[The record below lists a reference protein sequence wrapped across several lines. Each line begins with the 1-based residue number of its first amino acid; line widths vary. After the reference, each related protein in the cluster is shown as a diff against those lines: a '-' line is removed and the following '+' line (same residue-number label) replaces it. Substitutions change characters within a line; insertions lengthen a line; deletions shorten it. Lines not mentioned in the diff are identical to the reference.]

1 MRIPAPA
8 LLLPALLASGTG
20 ILLRQRGIEEAATTV
35 TQVDF
40 AERDAVLSQGLADSI
55 QPEVIGM
62 FVAAALCVLV
72 GVVALARCLPWSAAP
87 AHRRFLGTG
96 SLVLAAAFGGHGLW
110 LTSIAGSHGSFA
122 AGDVEGILAA
132 TELHGSA
139 PLIGAGLTGAMALV
153 ALLSLVGARGVD
165 ARGVV
170 GALGTLLLLAPHA
183 VLETLGWGDHE
194 AALAE
199 HHRGWNLDALEGVQ
213 LPEGPAGDVE
223 APVEGWLVADGSQPA
238 RELPQQGWLI
248 TAESTHEHPLVQLL
262 SLGGLRLRSA
272 GGATLFVV
280 DADQVELRRAGE
292 QPELLGVGEEAAE
305 LLAAHPQKAEMA
317 LVPGPYWSVDE
328 LVLLCQAVNPEGSC
342 PIAEE
347 APENPPA
354 PRQAARVGGG
364 GGGAGGVVAPA
375 KVKAVVGKYRGQVR
389 FCYEQALKKGNPGG
403 KVTLR
408 FTIDGRGKVTSAKAT
423 GTKDPQFHACVER
436 RARTWSFPEGNAGEI
451 VYPFVLSGG

>member
-1 MRIPAPA
+1 M
-8 LLLPALLASGTG
+8 LLFPALLAAGGG
-20 ILLRQRGIEEAATTV
+20 ILLRLRGIDEAATVV

-55 QPEVIGM
+55 QPEVVGM
-62 FVAAALCVLV
+62 FVGAALCVLV
-72 GVVALARCLPWSAAP
+72 GVAALARCLPWSTAP

-96 SLVLAAAFGGHGLW
+96 SLVLAGAFGGQGLW
-110 LTSIAGSHGSFA
+110 LTSISGSHGSFA

-132 TELHGSA
+132 TELYGSA
-139 PLIGAGLTGAMALV
+139 PWIGAGLTGALALV
-153 ALLSLVGARGVD
+153 ALLSLVGAQGVD
-165 ARGVV
+165 ARGIA

-183 VLETLGWGDHE
+183 ILETKGWGEHE

-213 LPEGPAGDVE
+213 MPEGPAREVE

-238 RELPQQGWLI
+238 RELPRQGWLI

-262 SLGGLRLRSA
+262 SLGGVRLSSA

-280 DADQVELRRAGE
+280 DADEVELRREGE
-292 QPELLGVGEEAAE
+292 QPELLGVGEDAAE
-305 LLAAHPQKAEMA
+305 LLSAHPQRAEMA

-328 LVLLCQAVNPEGSC
+328 LVLLCEAVNPGGSC

-354 PRQAARVGGG
+354 PRETVRGGSG
-364 GGGAGGVVAPA
+364 SGSGGVVAPA
-375 KVKAVVGKYRGQVR
+375 KVKVVVSKYRGQVR

-408 FTIDGRGKVTSAKAT
+408 FTIDGTGKVTSAKAT
-423 GTKDPQFHACVER
+423 GTRDPQFHACVER
-436 RARTWSFPEGNAGEI
+436 RARTWTFPEGNAGEI

>member
-1 MRIPAPA
+1 MKCDPN
-8 LLLPALLASGTG
+8 
-20 ILLRQRGIEEAATTV
+20 V
-35 TQVDF
+35 F
-40 AERDAVLSQGLADSI
+40 VLYG
-55 QPEVIGM
+55 PN
-62 FVAAALCVLV
+62 
-72 GVVALARCLPWSAAP
+72 
-87 AHRRFLGTG
+87 
-96 SLVLAAAFGGHGLW
+96 
-110 LTSIAGSHGSFA
+110 
-122 AGDVEGILAA
+122 GDVEGILAA
-132 TELHGSA
+132 TELYGSA
-139 PLIGAGLTGAMALV
+139 PLIGAGLTGALALV

-165 ARGVV
+165 ARGVA

-238 RELPQQGWLI
+238 RELPKEGWLI

-280 DADQVELRRAGE
+280 DADQVELRQKGE

-328 LVLLCQAVNPEGSC
+328 LVLLCQAVNAEGSC

-354 PRQAARVGGG
+354 PRQAARIGGG
-364 GGGAGGVVAPA
+364 GGGAGGVVAPT

-389 FCYEQALKKGNPGG
+389 FCYEQAGRQGHPALHHRRRRKGH
-403 KVTLR
+403 LR
-408 FTIDGRGKVTSAKAT
+408 QGHRHQGPPVPRLRRAASPDLDLPRGQRRRGRVPLRAERGMTSAALRS
-423 GTKDPQFHACVER
+423 A
-436 RARTWSFPEGNAGEI
+436 S
-451 VYPFVLSGG
+451 